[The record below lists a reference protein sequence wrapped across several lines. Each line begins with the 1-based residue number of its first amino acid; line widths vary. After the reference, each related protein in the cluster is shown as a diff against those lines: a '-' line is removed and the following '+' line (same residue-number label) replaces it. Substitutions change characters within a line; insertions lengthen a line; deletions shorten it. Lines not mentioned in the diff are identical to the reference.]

1 MVHLAFTVF
10 DIFKLFKNM
19 FYYIRENNISS
30 IAIHSFPIITRWI
43 PRILTKA
50 HPGVCSGP
58 ANVTNPH
65 VDTLQRSDWSEEAFT
80 ALLLAGIAMNMTSHS
95 LIADITF

>member
-1 MVHLAFTVF
+1 MTFSNFLKICST
-10 DIFKLFKNM
+10 
-19 FYYIRENNISS
+19 IRENNISS
-30 IAIHSFPIITRWI
+30 IVIHSFPIITRWI

-50 HPGVCSGP
+50 HPGVGSGP

-80 ALLLAGIAMNMTSHS
+80 ALLLDGIAMNMTSHS